1 MRENKASQRQIYE
14 TKIDTENSTHIENNF
29 PGMDAHGQWDQRPTL
44 WFQSPLLGA
53 SNLQNLLI

>member
-29 PGMDAHGQWDQRPTL
+29 PGMDAHGQ
-44 WFQSPLLGA
+44 
-53 SNLQNLLI
+53 